1 MSKQV
6 TEKKIDIKKDIY
18 SVGILPVD
26 AKHALPNLTLKA
38 KENISKARSRDDKKE
53 REYVERIAT
62 FVASD
67 NKSYSALVNQLPQPG
82 YRK

>member
-1 MSKQV
+1 MSRQV
-6 TEKKIDIKKDIY
+6 AEKTVDVKKDIY
-18 SVGILPVD
+18 SVGILPVE
-26 AKHALPNLTLKA
+26 AKHALPNLTLKT
-38 KENISKARSRDDKKE
+38 KENVSKARSRDDKKD